1 MRLEVEKQIAEA
13 QITGRVSDVLPF
25 KEAWDIY
32 YAALSVHK
40 KHSSIKTEDCAWRL
54 FSAWC
59 ETRGIMTV
67 QSLKVGDITQWQAV
81 LLAAGRAPAGVNNR
95 LRMCKTV
102 LNHLIRLQA
111 LDGINPFSRVKALK
125 EDNKVNFLPWEKVL
139 EFIELSK
146 GDGQDIHLVFV
157 LDAYAGLRK
166 DEILRVRWE
175 HVDWKQNR
183 IWIDGTKTSASSDYL
198 PLHTTLRKALEPYKE
213 KAGYIVR
220 PEKEETD
227 APNSYR
233 WEWGRA
239 WARVEQAEAAAAKEA
254 GTKSAGH
261 ITPHQLRHSVAT
273 HLLDVGFNLQQVAVF
288 LRHASEVPT
297 RKYANLKGVKL
308 PVDTFTD
315 RF

>member
-139 EFIELSK
+139 EFIRNERGGMFDPRIVDLFFENLDEIEAIRYRLS
-146 GDGQDIHLVFV
+146 DETAARREQDITGKVV
-157 LDAYAGLRK
+157 CPLR
-166 DEILRVRWE
+166 
-175 HVDWKQNR
+175 
-183 IWIDGTKTSASSDYL
+183 
-198 PLHTTLRKALEPYKE
+198 
-213 KAGYIVR
+213 
-220 PEKEETD
+220 EKEEGGGKD
-227 APNSYR
+227 
-233 WEWGRA
+233 
-239 WARVEQAEAAAAKEA
+239 
-254 GTKSAGH
+254 
-261 ITPHQLRHSVAT
+261 
-273 HLLDVGFNLQQVAVF
+273 
-288 LRHASEVPT
+288 
-297 RKYANLKGVKL
+297 
-308 PVDTFTD
+308 
-315 RF
+315 